1 MRTNFVVKCL
11 KSMVQNQD
19 KDKELLD
26 KLVAKEKLQHEKLS
40 SAIKQKISW
49 RQKYQASAKN
59 TVKDQQE
66 ETDVDAQIES
76 KFKALME
83 ERDLQELGLPEELR
97 AEVKDL
103 AQLKKISVKEAANLP
118 YIKNRKEEIEREAK
132 ILNSSPKRKGS
143 GSYVSNIDPSK
154 PLNPDDFDLSTEKGR
169 KKWNEAKE
177 ARQKYMESQSGQF
190 LSTSL

>member
-1 MRTNFVVKCL
+1 
-11 KSMVQNQD
+11 
-19 KDKELLD
+19 
-26 KLVAKEKLQHEKLS
+26 
-40 SAIKQKISW
+40 
-49 RQKYQASAKN
+49 
-59 TVKDQQE
+59 
-66 ETDVDAQIES
+66 
-76 KFKALME
+76 ME

-177 ARQKYMESQSGQF
+177 ARQKYMESQSG
-190 LSTSL
+190 